1 VGWSPG
7 HKIDK
12 NRCAP
17 FIHSF
22 IVDEWATTNPN
33 QRFSLHFLLSILHI
47 ITAFSRTINAGVK
60 KMETTPLNTSKNP
73 AVARCLDAWNSTYKA
88 LRDKSEWET
97 TSIQGANKAFRC
109 AMPTLDT
116 PENIRDFVACVAF
129 AMLFGAIEP
138 ANGSKF
144 LYAAQVAY
152 GAIKRQTAAPK
163 AAPGLS
169 VP

>member
-1 VGWSPG
+1 M
-7 HKIDK
+7 
-12 NRCAP
+12 
-17 FIHSF
+17 
-22 IVDEWATTNPN
+22 ENP
-33 QRFSLHFLLSILHI
+33 
-47 ITAFSRTINAGVK
+47 
-60 KMETTPLNTSKNP
+60 PLTTSKNP

-116 PENIRDFVACVAF
+116 PENIRDFVACVAY

-152 GAIKRQTAAPK
+152 GAIKRQTAAPQPTAQC
-163 AAPGLS
+163 AAGDIPDILDRAHI
-169 VP
+169 

>member
-1 VGWSPG
+1 
-7 HKIDK
+7 
-12 NRCAP
+12 
-17 FIHSF
+17 
-22 IVDEWATTNPN
+22 
-33 QRFSLHFLLSILHI
+33 
-47 ITAFSRTINAGVK
+47 
-60 KMETTPLNTSKNP
+60 METTPLNTSKNP

-88 LRDKSEWET
+88 LRGKFESET
-97 TSIQGANKAFRC
+97 TSIRDANKAFRC
-109 AMPTLDT
+109 AMPMLDT
-116 PENIRDFVACVAF
+116 PENIRDFVACVAY

-138 ANGSKF
+138 VNGSKF

>member
-1 VGWSPG
+1 M
-7 HKIDK
+7 D
-12 NRCAP
+12 
-17 FIHSF
+17 
-22 IVDEWATTNPN
+22 
-33 QRFSLHFLLSILHI
+33 
-47 ITAFSRTINAGVK
+47 
-60 KMETTPLNTSKNP
+60 TTPLTTSKNP

-88 LRDKSEWET
+88 LRDKSEWDT

-109 AMPTLDT
+109 AMPSLDT
-116 PENIRDFVACVAF
+116 PENIRDFVTCVAY

-152 GAIKRQTAAPK
+152 GAIKHQPAAPK

>member
-1 VGWSPG
+1 
-7 HKIDK
+7 
-12 NRCAP
+12 
-17 FIHSF
+17 
-22 IVDEWATTNPN
+22 
-33 QRFSLHFLLSILHI
+33 
-47 ITAFSRTINAGVK
+47 
-60 KMETTPLNTSKNP
+60 METTPLTTSKYP

-88 LRDKSEWET
+88 LRDKSEWDT

-116 PENIRDFVACVAF
+116 PENIREFVACVAY

-152 GAIKRQTAAPK
+152 GAIKHQTAAPK

>member
-1 VGWSPG
+1 MDTP
-7 HKIDK
+7 
-12 NRCAP
+12 P
-17 FIHSF
+17 
-22 IVDEWATTNPN
+22 
-33 QRFSLHFLLSILHI
+33 L
-47 ITAFSRTINAGVK
+47 IT
-60 KMETTPLNTSKNP
+60 PKNP
-73 AVARCLDAWNSTYKA
+73 AIVRCLDAWNSTYKA

-116 PENIRDFVACVAF
+116 PENIRDFVACVAY

-152 GAIKRQTAAPK
+152 GAEKHQPAAPK

-169 VP
+169 VPSP